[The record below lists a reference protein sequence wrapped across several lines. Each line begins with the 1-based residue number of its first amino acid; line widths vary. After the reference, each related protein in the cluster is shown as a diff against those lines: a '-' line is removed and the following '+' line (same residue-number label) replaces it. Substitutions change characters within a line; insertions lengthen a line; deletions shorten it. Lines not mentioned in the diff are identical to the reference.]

1 MTRTTTA
8 RHGRSAAPV
17 IVAIGALVSS
27 TACTAHEP
35 PRDDGTL
42 ASSYS
47 ALIEEE
53 LARGTLTEFET
64 EVLTRARERGTISQ
78 SDYEVAH
85 ERYRE
90 CMATKG
96 ITARVTRYPNGTMH
110 STPPGPDE
118 RFSIDDLAAADFECG
133 VGTTAAIDQLYAV
146 QQGNP
151 GLFRDRNEAGAACLV
166 REGLAPSSFSRDD
179 FAAAFDGAGR
189 SGTWGSLPFD
199 VRDERVHM
207 CLYVAG
213 MVIGFAD

>member
-1 MTRTTTA
+1 MTAGR
-8 RHGRSAAPV
+8 GRSVALV
-17 IVAIGALVSS
+17 SVAIGALVPS
-27 TACTAHEP
+27 TACTAPEP
-35 PRDDGTL
+35 PRQGGTL

-47 ALIEEE
+47 SLIEDE
-53 LARGTLTEFET
+53 LASGTLTEFET
-64 EVLTRARERGTISQ
+64 QVLTRARERGTISQ
-78 SDYEVAH
+78 GDYEAAH

-90 CMATKG
+90 CMAAKG
-96 ITARVTRYPNGTMH
+96 IIAHVTRYPNGTMH

-118 RFSIDDLAAADFECG
+118 RFSIDDLAAADFDCG
-133 VGTTAAIDQLYAV
+133 VGTTAAIDQLYTV

-151 GLFRDRNEAGAACLV
+151 GLLRDRNEAGAACLV
-166 REGLAPSSFSRDD
+166 REGLAPASFSRDD
-179 FAAAFDGAGR
+179 FATAFDGPGR